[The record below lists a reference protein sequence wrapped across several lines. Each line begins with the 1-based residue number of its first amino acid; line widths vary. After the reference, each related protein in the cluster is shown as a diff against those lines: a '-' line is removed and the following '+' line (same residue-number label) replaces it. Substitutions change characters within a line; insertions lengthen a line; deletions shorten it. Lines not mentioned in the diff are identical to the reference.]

1 MKLIDIETTQPFT
14 CQDEDGRYR
23 QGCLFVDGKTRR
35 VQAIPIEFVDQQ
47 IDHYRHLFEESLY
60 RNDDYDEKA
69 RMMIDSLNLLK
80 RRWKDYERV
89 HKDNNT

>member
-35 VQAIPIEFVDQQ
+35 VQAIPIEFIDDQ
-47 IDHYRHLFEESLY
+47 IEHYQKLFEISLY
-60 RNDDYDEKA
+60 EHDDYDEKA
-69 RMMIDSLNLLK
+69 RMMVDALNTLK
-80 RRWKDYERV
+80 RKWKEHDR
-89 HKDNNT
+89 